1 LVAVC
6 EELGERKAAAVDRRS
21 NSNVA
26 AADAI
31 MLAVEER
38 GIWTVSKASKIKGI
52 HCGWSLN
59 YLSHFKTSVF
69 RHLLHPSSSQ
79 VS

>member
-1 LVAVC
+1 MDDRQVCEACEHDLLVAVC

-52 HCGWSLN
+52 H
-59 YLSHFKTSVF
+59 
-69 RHLLHPSSSQ
+69 
-79 VS
+79 